1 MGLKGIWIAQV
12 IKEFIL
18 VATYLFLVLN
28 KDWYASGSDSK
39 KRQELEI
46 QEGKIH
52 EWFII
57 YKYIFFLL

>member
-46 QEGKIH
+46 
-52 EWFII
+52 
-57 YKYIFFLL
+57 